1 MTSVLVVEDDPSTR
15 EALVAALRFV
25 GYTPVTAPSGQ
36 HALEVVRTHDPDL
49 VVLDLGLPDME
60 GTDAVVAIRE
70 LSDAPILVV
79 SGSRRT
85 RRKADAL
92 DAGADDYLDKP
103 FDVAELRARL
113 RAVERRV
120 RTGAG
125 ESRRS
130 FADIEVDS
138 HARRLLRGDQEIHLT
153 DIEWRLL
160 DVLTAEAGR
169 VVTHRRLA
177 RLVWGPR
184 AGGGVPPSL
193 RAHIRSL
200 RRKLDDDV
208 RAPRFIRADS
218 GVGYRWIATPPDVT
232 PPDVMPPAMPPAEP
246 PSLVEQAAALQD
258 GLTDLRES
266 GRSPHPATLQQ
277 AEDLMVAVTRTLAQ
291 LESG

>member
-25 GYTPVTAPSGQ
+25 GYTPITAPSGQ
-36 HALEVVRTHDPDL
+36 DALEVVRTRDPDL

-92 DAGADDYLDKP
+92 DAGADDFLDKP

-113 RAVERRV
+113 RAVERRAV
-120 RTGAG
+120 RTGAA

-130 FADIEVDS
+130 FADIEVDP
-138 HARRLLRGDQEIHLT
+138 HGRRLWRGDQEIHLT

-160 DVLTAEAGR
+160 DVLTSEAGR
-169 VVTHRRLA
+169 VVTHRRLT
-177 RLVWGPR
+177 RLVWGTR
-184 AGGGVPPSL
+184 AGGEVPPSL

-200 RRKLDDDV
+200 RRKLGDDV
-208 RAPRFIRADS
+208 REPRFIRAVS
-218 GVGYRWIATPPDVT
+218 GVGYRWIATPPD
-232 PPDVMPPAMPPAEP
+232 PLQPADPR
-246 PSLVEQAAALQD
+246 SLVEQAAALKD

-266 GRSPHPATLQQ
+266 GGSPDAATLQH
-277 AEDLMVAVTRTLAQ
+277 AEDLMVAVARTLAQ